1 MQSIHSFLPARRQ
14 PPMLRRSESQCQ
26 VCTTSRNNFKDF
38 NGFNMKAKAR
48 IWPCSLDSGRILNGL
63 DLYHKS
69 MSGDYLSQPC
79 LSENTCLGTTCLG
92 LLVSTLPVWD
102 YLSPTYLSGTTCLG
116 IPVWELPF
124 WAYLSGNY
132 LPGFTFLG
140 LPVPPSPVWDHLP
153 GNRLSGATSLDLAC
167 LVLT

>member
-1 MQSIHSFLPARRQ
+1 
-14 PPMLRRSESQCQ
+14 MLRRSESQCQ

-38 NGFNMKAKAR
+38 NGFNMKAEAR

-69 MSGDYLSQPC
+69 MSGDYLSQPY
-79 LSENTCLGTTCLG
+79 LSWNTCLGLP
-92 LLVSTLPVWD
+92 VSTLPVW
-102 YLSPTYLSGTTCLG
+102 
-116 IPVWELPF
+116 
-124 WAYLSGNY
+124 AYLPGNY

-153 GNRLSGATSLDLAC
+153 DNRLSGATSLDLAC
-167 LVLT
+167 LVLTQYQALTPRQDCVAVSVDQSTLAGWTCGTHVLALATCVHI